1 LKSPQMAP
9 SILSA
14 DMGHL
19 ADEIRAVEKAGADMI
34 HVDVMDGHFVPN
46 LGMGPAIVRSV
57 REYTDLPIDVH
68 LMIEDPLQYLEMFI
82 EAGATMVSFH
92 AEACHAPLRIADR
105 IRSLGAKAGIVI
117 NPATPASVLDEVL
130 GSVDYVLTLC
140 VEPGFGNQAFR
151 YPVLDK
157 IRSLR
162 LKMAE
167 LGIDVPIQV
176 DGGVNAE
183 TIGDASEAGAE
194 IFIIGSAVFDADEP
208 GEALARLRNLAS
220 DRHQ

>member
-1 LKSPQMAP
+1 MIPAQMAP

-46 LGMGPAIVRSV
+46 IAMGPTTVRAV
-57 REYTDLPIDVH
+57 RTNTNLPIDVH
-68 LMIEDPLQYLEMFI
+68 LMIEDPLKYLDMFI
-82 EAGATMVSFH
+82 DAGATMVSFH
-92 AEACHAPLRIADR
+92 AEASHAPLRIAER

-117 NPATPASVLDEVL
+117 NPATPASALDEIL
-130 GSVDYVLTLC
+130 ESVDYVLTLC
-140 VEPGFGNQAFR
+140 VEPGFGNQSFR

-162 LKMAE
+162 QKMAD
-167 LGIDVPIQV
+167 LGIDIPIQV
-176 DGGVNAE
+176 DGGVNTE

-194 IFIIGSAVFDADEP
+194 IFIIGSAVFDADDP

-220 DRHQ
+220 RRIG